1 MDVIRKS
8 FFGKAVSVSALAM
21 LVITM
26 NSSMLYAASAIK
38 VKHEPPA
45 YFVPEKRIS
54 FEIRIMAGTSDIRL
68 IRCYFRSAE
77 QADYVFV
84 AMNPTHKGRYLHKG
98 LYSGIL
104 PAPGKD
110 TQTVQYLFLIVDQN
124 NQPIKTQVF
133 TMNKQD
139 GKDAP
144 EWQQVS
150 SDGDIQVS
158 TELADAP
165 KSVPGFSDS
174 IAMDVI
180 ESSARFGVAAGGI
193 YEINGA
199 TAAGAA
205 GSASGTA
212 GTAAGGATA
221 STAAG
226 TGAAATE
233 VGTTVAAGTAAGTG
247 TTAAVTAGTVTATT
261 VATGTAATVAVTA
274 VGLSTATMVGIG
286 VGAAALVG
294 GGAAIAAGGSSNDE
308 NTPTPD
314 TVSTWEF
321 HSKCANFSAE
331 APVLFNIQL
340 NETKGNSFD
349 GSGSGQRKDYG
360 DGIPVTMSMTGNY
373 DAKTRALSGVITTNT
388 SKLAFSCVRH
398 DNFSFAIPSGS
409 NDTGYQNVFEQ
420 GSTGCGTESG
430 CVMQIR
436 FIRK

>member
-1 MDVIRKS
+1 MMRVMRRS
-8 FFGKAVSVSALAM
+8 FFGKAVSVSAL
-21 LVITM
+21 VIFVISM
-26 NSSMLYAASAIK
+26 NSSMVYAASEIK

-45 YFVPEKRIS
+45 YFVSEKRIGV
-54 FEIRIMAGTSDIRL
+54 EIRIMAGSSDIRL
-68 IRCYFRSAE
+68 IRCYFRAAE

-84 AMNPTHKGRYLHKG
+84 AMNPAHKGRYLHKG

-133 TMNKQD
+133 TMNRQD

-174 IAMDVI
+174 ITMNVV
-180 ESSARFGVAAGGI
+180 ESSARFGVVAGGI

-199 TAAGAA
+199 TAVGAT

-212 GTAAGGATA
+212 GTSAAGATA

-226 TGAAATE
+226 TGAAAT
-233 VGTTVAAGTAAGTG
+233 GAG
-247 TTAAVTAGTVTATT
+247 TTAAVTAGTVATTT
-261 VATGTAATVAVTA
+261 VATGTAATVAGTA

-286 VGAAALVG
+286 AGAAALVG
-294 GGAAIAAGGSSNDE
+294 GSAAIASSGSSNDE

-314 TVSTWEF
+314 AVSTWEF
-321 HSKCANFSAE
+321 HSKCANSSAE
-331 APVLFNIQL
+331 APVVFNIQL

-349 GSGSGQRKDYG
+349 GSGTGQRADYG
-360 DGIPVTMSMTGNY
+360 DGIPVTMSLTGNY
-373 DAKTRALSGVITTNT
+373 DAKARVMSGGITTTT

-398 DNFSFAIPSGS
+398 DIFSFSIPSGS
-409 NDTGYQNVFEQ
+409 NDTGYQNVVEQ

-436 FIRK
+436 FVRK